1 MANSPVQI
9 VLNTNDFIEAL
20 EHNGGGSPKDFFD
33 GNDADFVDHRDN
45 LQKQL
50 GEIRNMQLVSS
61 YTKVSYA
68 KVTLKQAAL
77 AKSHRPTSQI
87 FKRDIAPVVGAGDLG
102 ELFVELTPESID
114 VINGKFNRVE
124 TEVKY
129 KEKDGKSEPKP
140 TRLRSEIGAIENI
153 TAYTASDKRKFSV
166 KEAIEWLSNP
176 QTGGSYVVE
185 LFEAPPARKDWD
197 LLSAHKFDLFESFI
211 DGLENVGN
219 GLFASRVITGAGAAV
234 IFGVKLEKSSS
245 SPVIQ
250 SFPVSSSL
258 AKSKSG
264 EKHIIDLDIK
274 KHNKLLEFLDKHP
287 LVKKISLPPIIMK
300 SSAATSIKRGKN
312 FVVPSMEDDVSY
324 PKICVVDGGVSDIYG
339 DWIEDRW
346 GLISPSDK
354 DENHGSF
361 IAGLAIAGQTLNGN
375 AICREI
381 DGCKIIDLD
390 ILPLEHKYDTYFP
403 KPFQFFSELES
414 AVQELKARTGVRVF
428 NFSMNIEEHASTT
441 GYSLFAQ
448 LLDKIAEENDVVF
461 AISAGNTRPVDMRR
475 EWPEDT
481 IEALKILASSRNDT
495 IKKPAESC
503 RNVSVSALNPPNID
517 GVIPYTLSNYSCRGP
532 GLRVGLKPDFAHVG
546 GSGTIHPT
554 LGHGLLSLDSKG
566 KIVDGCGTSYAA
578 PNVAKTLASL
588 DHAIEGS
595 VSRETLIGLGI
606 HHASLPDSLNDKN
619 LRNVTK
625 HLVGFGMPKGSEEI
639 LNGTPS
645 AITLVFANRAIIGHK
660 LSFKFSWPPS
670 LVRDGKCFGHAK
682 LTIVSTPR
690 FDYRY
695 GAEFVRINIDAA
707 LRQQQKNGKY
717 LGRLNAIYTP
727 DEGEGSLFEKDQIEH
742 SFKWSPVKVY
752 EKTFPRGVGPTTDWS
767 LDVEYLARDGVAIP
781 REGVPFTAILTI
793 SDPNNEQPVFNDM
806 RQMLQSLGVQAVD
819 IKTAARVVPRV

>member
-33 GNDADFVDHRDN
+33 GNDSDFVDHRDN

-50 GEIRNMQLVSS
+50 GEIRSMQLVSS
-61 YTKVSYA
+61 FTKVSYA

-77 AKSHRPTSQI
+77 AKSHRPTAQI

-124 TEVKY
+124 TKVDY
-129 KEKDGKSEPKP
+129 KEKGGKSEPKP

-166 KEAIEWLSNP
+166 KEAIDWLSNP
-176 QTGGSYVVE
+176 QTGGSYMVE
-185 LFEAPPARKDWD
+185 LFETPPARKDWD
-197 LLSAHKFDLFESFI
+197 LLSEYKFDLFKSFL
-211 DGLENVGN
+211 DGLENIGN

-234 IFGVKLEKSSS
+234 IFGIKLEKSSS
-245 SPVIQ
+245 APVIQ
-250 SFPVSSSL
+250 LFPVSSSL
-258 AKSKSG
+258 VKSKSG

-274 KHNKLLEFLDKHP
+274 KHNKLLEFLGKHP

-300 SSAATSIKRGKN
+300 SSAASFIKRGKT
-312 FVVPSMEDDVSY
+312 FAVPSIEDGVSY
-324 PKICVVDGGVSDIYG
+324 PKICVVDSGVSDIYG

-354 DENHGSF
+354 DENHGTF

-428 NFSMNIEEHASTT
+428 NFSMNIEEHATTT

-461 AISAGNTRPVDMRR
+461 VISAGNTRPVDMRR

-503 RNVSVSALNPPNID
+503 RNVSVSALNPPHVD
-517 GVIPYTLSNYSCRGP
+517 GVVPYALSNYSCRGP

-546 GSGTIHPT
+546 GAGTIHPT
-554 LGHGLLSLDSKG
+554 LGHGLLSLDDTG

-588 DHAIEGS
+588 DHVIEGS

-606 HHASLPDSLNDKN
+606 HHASMPDSLNDKN

-645 AITLVFANRAIIGHK
+645 AITLVFANRATSGHK

-670 LVRDGKCFGHAK
+670 LVRDGKCLGHAK

-707 LRQQQKNGKY
+707 LRQQQKDGKY
-717 LGRLNAIYTP
+717 LGRLSAIYTP
-727 DEGEGSLFEKDQIEH
+727 DEGENSLFEKDQIEH